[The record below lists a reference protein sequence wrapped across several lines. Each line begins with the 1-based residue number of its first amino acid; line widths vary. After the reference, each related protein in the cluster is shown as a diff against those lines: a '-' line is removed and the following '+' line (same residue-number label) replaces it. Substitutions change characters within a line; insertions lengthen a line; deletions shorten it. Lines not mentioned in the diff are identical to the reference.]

1 MLYTST
7 NAQILTLTRFTST
20 NLHTDT
26 NAYARL
32 AGHVTTLVRYGI
44 LCQDSNDGG
53 ASMGHLLHAL
63 ALQPSHAGALAGVGF
78 LHHRRANVSGAQH
91 YYIRSSVCLL
101 Y

>member
-1 MLYTST
+1 M
-7 NAQILTLTRFTST
+7 LTL
-20 NLHTDT
+20 
-26 NAYARL
+26 NARP

-44 LCQDSNDGG
+44 LCQDFNDGG

-91 YYIRSSVCLL
+91 YYIRSSVCVL